1 MKQNNAFR
9 VRESEFR
16 WVIHETHSCQAERLE
31 NAVHVK
37 IRRRKDVPWEGT
49 VHVYE
54 VRGHPNAT
62 RCYAWVEP
70 LGKTRSSFGRCCT
83 PTRFLRLKKRCNRR
97 CVGHAESPQSSR
109 KFGKIGH
116 FAGGETQTLPLS
128 LDARS
133 EAPRIFP
140 IRPELNIQLINYRVG
155 SGVPRSLYR

>member
-37 IRRRKDVPWEGT
+37 IWRRKDVPWEGT

-70 LGKTRSSFGRCCT
+70 LGKTAIIIRAVLHSDKISS
-83 PTRFLRLKKRCNRR
+83 PEKAVQSAMRR
-97 CVGHAESPQSSR
+97 
-109 KFGKIGH
+109 
-116 FAGGETQTLPLS
+116 
-128 LDARS
+128 AR
-133 EAPRIFP
+133 
-140 IRPELNIQLINYRVG
+140 
-155 SGVPRSLYR
+155 